1 MAKNSFKQTE
11 VRRSNRLRHT
21 ALWILFA
28 LVLLI
33 PKTLSLRK
41 RPGVWNLLRFG
52 VAVLGVLLFAAP
64 EASIGFQLFA
74 LLLIL
79 LALAVRPTRQG
90 KSVDEQARELG
101 ALVVL
106 NGGRFLLTDGMTQQ
120 ARLFVAPERFHVLD
134 FEHRPLLEIPWIAV
148 SSVSTEEASGG
159 WKLLVE
165 FQETIA
171 AFHYDGFFAGHLAQI
186 AETTLRNH
194 LRKELPV
201 IR

>member
-1 MAKNSFKQTE
+1 MTKDPFKQTE
-11 VRRSNRLRHT
+11 VRWSNRLRRT
-21 ALWILFA
+21 ALWLLFA

-41 RPGVWNLLRFG
+41 RPRVWNLLRFG
-52 VAVLGVLLFAAP
+52 VAVIGVLLFAAP
-64 EASIGFQLFA
+64 ENSIGFQLLA

-106 NGGRFLLTDGMTQQ
+106 NGGRFRPTDGKTRQ
-120 ARLFVAPERFHVLD
+120 ARLFVASERFHVLD
-134 FEHRPLLEIPWIAV
+134 LEHRPLLEIPWTAV
-148 SSVSTEEASGG
+148 SSVRAEPAGGG
-159 WKLLVE
+159 WQLLVE
-165 FQETIA
+165 SQETTA

-186 AETTLRNH
+186 AATTLRNH

-201 IR
+201 IG